1 MEARPRP
8 TSASSYFQEWVE
20 LRVAQSKQT
29 LTKREVKQ
37 FEKEARVLQRVR
49 EGLKPAE
56 VAKRLKVGVD
66 VVYKL
71 LAQVKR
77 SAKRQTSNLVK

>member
-1 MEARPRP
+1 
-8 TSASSYFQEWVE
+8 
-20 LRVAQSKQT
+20 

-56 VAKRLKVGVD
+56 VARRLKVGVD

-77 SAKRQTSNLVK
+77 SAKRQTSKLVK